1 MTGRVLTLAISAL
14 ALTSGVAQ
22 AQVADGEALFKRQCT
37 VCHAV
42 EKGSTQRKPGPNL
55 FGLVGRKAGTI
66 EGFRY
71 SEANRNSAI
80 VWSPET
86 LDPYLDNPRKAIP
99 GTTMAYAGMKKPEDR
114 KALIDYLVSLK

>member
-1 MTGRVLTLAISAL
+1 MTGRILPLAVSLLVLTFGFAN
-14 ALTSGVAQ
+14 
-22 AQVADGEALFKRQCT
+22 AQVADGETIFKRQCA
-37 VCHAV
+37 VCHAA

-80 VWSPET
+80 VWSAET
-86 LDPYLDNPRKAIP
+86 LDPYLDNPRRAIP
-99 GTTMAYAGMKKPEDR
+99 GTTMAYAGLKKPEDR

>member
-1 MTGRVLTLAISAL
+1 MIGRILPLAVSLLVLTFD
-14 ALTSGVAQ
+14 VAN
-22 AQVADGEALFKRQCT
+22 AQVAEGEAIFKRQCT

-80 VWSPET
+80 VWSAET

-99 GTTMAYAGMKKPEDR
+99 GTTMAYAGLKKPEDR

>member
-1 MTGRVLTLAISAL
+1 MIGRILPLAFSVLTLTFS
-14 ALTSGVAQ
+14 VAH
-22 AQVADGEALFKRQCT
+22 AQVADGEAIFKRQCA
-37 VCHAV
+37 VCHAA

-80 VWSPET
+80 VWSAET
-86 LDPYLDNPRKAIP
+86 LDPYLDNPRRAIP
-99 GTTMAYAGMKKPEDR
+99 GTTMAYAGLKKPEDR
-114 KALIDYLVSLK
+114 KAMIDYLVSLK